1 MRTLAQID
9 RLIEKLLA
17 ERAKMTATTPLD
29 ECLEVEDDLAAY
41 RAERAQVIEATEKID
56 L

>member
-41 RAERAQVIEATEKID
+41 RAERTEIVKSLPD
-56 L
+56 AK